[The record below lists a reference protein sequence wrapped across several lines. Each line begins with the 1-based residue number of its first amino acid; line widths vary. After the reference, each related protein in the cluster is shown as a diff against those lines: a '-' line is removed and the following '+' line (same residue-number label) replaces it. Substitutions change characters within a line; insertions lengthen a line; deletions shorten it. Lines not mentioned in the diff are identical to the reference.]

1 MALECIKKI
10 LSVDPHNA
18 AVLKLEQELNVGS
31 KLKAVSAID
40 FAKKKGGKDG
50 EAKKPT
56 IHPEVEKE
64 EAKQPIITEEEEEEE
79 ETGKLILP
87 EEKEVSPACR
97 HKSIKGNEPW
107 WTCCRRRKK

>member
-1 MALECIKKI
+1 
-10 LSVDPHNA
+10 
-18 AVLKLEQELNVGS
+18 LEQELNVGS

-50 EAKKPT
+50 EAKKP
-56 IHPEVEKE
+56 HPEVEKE
-64 EAKQPIITEEEEEEE
+64 EAKQPIITEEEEEE

-97 HKSIKGNEPW
+97 HKSTRGHEPW